1 MITSQLL
8 PDHVLGPP
16 PSGGAKPS
24 LGVGPV
30 GSCPSRPSLLI
41 AISDDS
47 GSVTAP
53 GGSDPIANRYVEMNR
68 AFTAVADDCSCG
80 RELAAILHFD
90 SPLGD
95 SGPHLLDQPG
105 LQQLRQGLQVP
116 TGNHG
121 SSSLLPVLTVATD
134 LANRHT
140 SSDVVLM
147 VFSDFALADPDP
159 TSAFAALGAFPG
171 TVYACVLGQSPYAA
185 VPGADQTIALGLARR
200 AGDVSRVLLAGLT
213 AHRGSGPPA
222 GSAPGSGPRNRQPRP
237 GLYGRLQQLNN
248 LKRKEHS
255 S

>member
-8 PDHVLGPP
+8 PDHVLGS
-16 PSGGAKPS
+16 PSTGSIRSS

-68 AFTAVADDCSCG
+68 AFTAVADACSCG

-116 TGNHG
+116 TGNYG
-121 SSSLLPVLTVATD
+121 SSSLLPVLTVATN
-134 LANRHT
+134 LANRH
-140 SSDVVLM
+140 SGSDVVLM
-147 VFSDFALADPDP
+147 IFSDFALADPDP
-159 TSAFAALGAFPG
+159 TSAFAALDAFPG
-171 TVYACVLGQSPYAA
+171 TVYACVLGQSPHAA
-185 VPGADQTIALGLARR
+185 IPGADQTIPLGLARR

-222 GSAPGSGPRNRQPRP
+222 GPAAGSGPRNRQPRP
-237 GLYGRLQQLNN
+237 GLYGRLQLNN